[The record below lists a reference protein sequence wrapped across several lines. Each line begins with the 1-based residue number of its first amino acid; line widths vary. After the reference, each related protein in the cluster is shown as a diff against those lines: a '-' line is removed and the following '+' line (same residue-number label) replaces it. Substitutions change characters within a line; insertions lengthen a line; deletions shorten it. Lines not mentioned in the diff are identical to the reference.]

1 MTATHVG
8 GYTTDSGANVTVA
21 REFTVTRLPFAGNET
36 KIRYAATCEACG
48 PNPFRI
54 NTVTSPSA
62 APDESAVA
70 ARTIEAARLHAAACT
85 KGGAR

>member
-1 MTATHVG
+1 MTSAHVA
-8 GYTTDSGANVTVA
+8 GYTAASGANVTVT
-21 REFTVTRLPFAGNET
+21 REFTVTCLPFADNET

-62 APDESAVA
+62 APDESAIA